1 MSTKTQRNKL
11 LKRIAIIVLSV
22 LLGISVIFVG
32 FIGYMRLPVS
42 AYYNAS
48 TREFEIPGLNGGFVP
63 QGLHYDPNEQNF
75 IFSGYMKNHS
85 ASPVYVTAKSGEV
98 LKRVTLLKQDG
109 LDYTGHGGGIAV
121 SGNFVYLAGGED
133 CCVYV
138 YSYTELKGAKDGA
151 KLECKGTFSPK
162 LAENDFIEPAFVSA
176 ADGKLIVGE
185 FYRANSYDT
194 PDSHKITTQ
203 AGDYNQA
210 LALEY
215 SLSSTQSL
223 GVNPAPVKAYSLPDQ
238 VQGLTIKNDK
248 IYLSIS
254 WGLSFSRVP
263 VYDNS
268 KLVKEKDIF
277 VMGEEIPLY
286 SMDSTSFMHE
296 YKLPPMSEEIVFVGS
311 KMYVSCESASN
322 KYIFGK
328 FTGGKWLYATDL
340 DKLK

>member
-1 MSTKTQRNKL
+1 MKVKNFKL
-11 LKRIAIIVLSV
+11 LKKIAIILLSV

-32 FIGYMRLPVS
+32 FIGYMRLPVG
-42 AYYNAS
+42 AYYSAS
-48 TREFEIPGLNGGFVP
+48 TKAFEIPGLNGGFVP
-63 QGLHYDPNEQNF
+63 QGLHFVENEQTF
-75 IFSGYMKNHS
+75 IFSGYMNDHS
-85 ASPVYVTAKSGEV
+85 ASPVFVTTKTGELV
-98 LKRVTLLKQDG
+98 KKVTLLKEDG
-109 LDYTGHGGGIAV
+109 SDYTGHGGGIAV

-138 YSYTELKGAKDGA
+138 YSYKELKEAKEGD
-151 KLECKGTFSPK
+151 KLACKGTFAPK
-162 LAENDFIEPAFVSA
+162 LAENDFIQPAFVSVYEQ
-176 ADGKLIVGE
+176 KLIVGE
-185 FYRANSYDT
+185 FYRAKSYET
-194 PDSHKITTQ
+194 PDSHKITTT

-215 SLSSTQSL
+215 SLSSTYSL
-223 GVNPAPVKAYSLPDQ
+223 GVNVKPNKAYSLPDQ

-248 IYLSIS
+248 VYLSIS

-268 KLVKEKDIF
+268 KLVKEKDIA
-277 VMGEEIPLY
+277 VMGETIPLY
-286 SMDSTSFMHE
+286 SIDSTSFMNE
-296 YKLPPMSEEIVFVGS
+296 YKLPPMSEEIVFVGG

-328 FTGGKWLYATDL
+328 FTGGNWFYATDL